1 MSSESQTKGVAA
13 VDRALAILAVFDGEV
28 EPLTVSEIARRA
40 GLYKSTALRLIASLK
55 AFGYII
61 QSQDGRYHLGP
72 SLLRLGSAYQR
83 ANKLEERILPVLY
96 ELVNKGSESPSFFIR
111 HDADKRLC
119 LFRIDSKHSTLDRV
133 KTGQMLPL
141 DKGAG
146 GRVFKAFDGTGHGE
160 IYDAIRAN
168 GYAVSFG
175 ETDPDCAAVAA
186 PVFDFDGDILGV
198 LSISGPLNRYS
209 RDVVAR
215 QIELLMPAAEHLSRL
230 FGGRSPAIAPLASV
244 S

>member
-1 MSSESQTKGVAA
+1 MSSDNQTKGVAA

-111 HDADKRLC
+111 HDAD
-119 LFRIDSKHSTLDRV
+119 
-133 KTGQMLPL
+133 
-141 DKGAG
+141 
-146 GRVFKAFDGTGHGE
+146 
-160 IYDAIRAN
+160 
-168 GYAVSFG
+168 
-175 ETDPDCAAVAA
+175 
-186 PVFDFDGDILGV
+186 
-198 LSISGPLNRYS
+198 
-209 RDVVAR
+209 
-215 QIELLMPAAEHLSRL
+215 
-230 FGGRSPAIAPLASV
+230 
-244 S
+244 